1 MCHARIHET
10 IYNWSNYVRTK
21 IQTKYID
28 TTDVSFH
35 GVRRVEFLDLY
46 FKGHLMQGFQSG
58 FHCVI
63 PSGFKGPAVS
73 SVSSEE

>member
-1 MCHARIHET
+1 M
-10 IYNWSNYVRTK
+10 RTK

-28 TTDVSFH
+28 TDVSFH
-35 GVRRVEFLDLY
+35 GVRRVGKSGTLFQRN
-46 FKGHLMQGFQSG
+46 LMQGFQSG

-73 SVSSEE
+73 RNSDLQ